1 MYLLSALGYSCEEAL
16 AELWRNRLVNLVAIG
31 TIAVSLFILGII
43 TTLSINLSQVLA
55 GWSSKVQLTLYLED
69 GLGST
74 ELRELERALRET
86 PGVAS
91 FEFISKE
98 DAVRRFRSYFAE
110 LNTLP
115 EMLDPNPFPASFEVQ
130 VGPAFRDPDKVR
142 QLSSRLGS
150 QPGVEEVDYDQ
161 LWVERLSA
169 VIDLV
174 RALGLFIGGAL
185 VVAAVFTIF
194 NVIKLTVYNRSEEI
208 SIMRLVGATPA
219 YIRGPFLVEGMLQ
232 GGLGGALALALL
244 YGAHWFLVRQI
255 LTPAKLLLGAEWLKL
270 PSPAVSAAILAG
282 GMLVGLLGSFLSVR
296 RFLTG
301 LS

>member
-1 MYLLSALGYSCEEAL
+1 MYFLSALGYSFEEAL

-43 TTLSINLSQVLA
+43 TTLSLNLSQVLA
-55 GWSSKVQLTLYLED
+55 GWSNKVQLTIYLRD
-69 GLGST
+69 GLAPG
-74 ELRELERALRET
+74 ELDSLERRLTAT
-86 PGVAS
+86 PGVGS

-98 DAVRRFRSYFAE
+98 DAARRFRAYFAE
-110 LNTLP
+110 LGTLP
-115 EMLDPNPFPASFEVQ
+115 DMLEPNPFPASFEIQ
-130 VGPAFRDPDKVR
+130 VTAAYREPEKVR
-142 QLSSRLGS
+142 ELSGRLGS

-161 LWVERLSA
+161 LWVERLTA

-174 RALGLFIGGAL
+174 RLAGLFIGGAL

-194 NVIKLTVYNRSEEI
+194 NVIKLTVYGRHEEI

-232 GGLGGALALALL
+232 GGLGGGLALLLL
-244 YGAHWFLVRQI
+244 YGAHWILVRHI
-255 LTPAKLLLGAEWLKL
+255 LSPAKLLIGAEWLQL
-270 PSPAVSAAILAG
+270 PSPGVSAVIVAG
-282 GMLVGLLGSFLSVR
+282 GMLLGLGGSLLSVR

-301 LS
+301 LG